1 MWIFRI
7 CDRSSHAANITVY
20 FAQTDCDRQ
29 DIKTQMLGRYSP
41 PIYRNIICCCWNPNL
56 AAPIMICSPSNNIMI
71 IIYATSTIMKNGN
84 GVPTIRKQCIS
95 FFVIVA
101 HIKWKESQL
110 LWLPLTSCKC
120 NCFKGVLFSLKAVED
135 LWFFYF
141 AACSSILQIVSQ
153 VQALV
158 SVPILTRQQS
168 PNHSVSG
175 RTIWCRWSKN
185 RASVCFSTRICHRRK
200 VLFV

>member
-1 MWIFRI
+1 MWICHI
-7 CDRSSHAANITVY
+7 SSHAAKITVY
-20 FAQTDCDRQ
+20 FAQTYCDRQ

-41 PIYRNIICCCWNPNL
+41 PLYRNIICCFWNPNL
-56 AAPIMICSPSNNIMI
+56 AAPMMICSPSRCKNIMI
-71 IIYATSTIMKNGN
+71 SSRNINNYMKKWCSNWYKA
-84 GVPTIRKQCIS
+84 IFS
-95 FFVIVA
+95 L
-101 HIKWKESQL
+101 WKEFQL

-120 NCFKGVLFSLKAVED
+120 NCFKGILFSLKAGAG
-135 LWFFYF
+135 LCFFYS
-141 AACSSILQIVSQ
+141 AACPSILQIVNQ
-153 VQALV
+153 VQALA